1 VSDGNAAH
9 GSGESMM
16 EKTKAVEQVF
26 PQERN
31 FAAAD

>member
-1 VSDGNAAH
+1 
-9 GSGESMM
+9 MM

-31 FAAAD
+31 FAAADWILKKSAT